1 MLWLKGW
8 METRFR
14 LLFAVA
20 IVALAMLQVYR
31 AGWEPRLGVQGLFQS
46 SLFLTVLFSLMF
58 AGAGI
63 ATQPA
68 FQERKGLHE
77 STFFT
82 LSLPVSRFRL
92 FAVRSGLGWLEMT
105 GIIALMS
112 SLWWA
117 LFPERW
123 GQPHPEDFF
132 RHAVVLTA
140 CATGLYFMN
149 VLLTTF
155 LEHPWLIPAS
165 GAATATLWLLL
176 NYTPLP
182 ASVNIF
188 HAIAQG
194 SPLFTHAM
202 PWPAMGF
209 SFALGGVLF
218 LAALK
223 VVQSR
228 EY

>member
-1 MLWLKGW
+1 

-14 LLFAVA
+14 LLFAVPML
-20 IVALAMLQVYR
+20 ALMMVQVYR
-31 AGWEPRLGVQGLFQS
+31 AGSKPELGMQGATQS
-46 SLFLTVLFSLMF
+46 TLILAVLFSMVF

-68 FQERKGLHE
+68 FQESKGLHE

-92 FAVRSGLGWLEMT
+92 LVVRAGLGWLEMACV
-105 GIIALMS
+105 IALMC
-112 SLWWA
+112 SLLWA

-123 GQPHPEDFF
+123 GQLPPEAFL
-132 RHAVVLTA
+132 RLAVVLTA

-149 VLLTTF
+149 VLLVTF
-155 LEHPWLIPAS
+155 LEHPWLVPAS
-165 GAATATLWLLL
+165 GTATGALWLLF
-176 NYTPLP
+176 NQTPLP

-188 HAIAQG
+188 HAMAQG
-194 SPLFTHAM
+194 SPLFAHTM
-202 PWPAMGF
+202 PWPAMAF
-209 SFALGGVLF
+209 SLALGGILF